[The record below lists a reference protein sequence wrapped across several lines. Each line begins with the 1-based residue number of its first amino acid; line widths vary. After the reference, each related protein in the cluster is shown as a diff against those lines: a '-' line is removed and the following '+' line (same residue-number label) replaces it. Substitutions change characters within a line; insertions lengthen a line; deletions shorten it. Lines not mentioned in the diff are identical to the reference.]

1 MKQTTLAFIIALG
14 FVAPGLTYA
23 ASFTGDGNAAYER
36 DLIVWNGTDQ
46 DINAARLASQKLHFE
61 YNNIYERDLAVQND
75 AGHGSNTSRLA
86 S

>member
-1 MKQTTLAFIIALG
+1 MKHTTHAFIIALG
-14 FVAPGLTYA
+14 LVAPGLASA
-23 ASFTGDGNAAYER
+23 AHSTDNGNAVHKYDFTGWNDDG
-36 DLIVWNGTDQ
+36 G
-46 DINAARLASQKLHFE
+46 INAARLASLKLRFE